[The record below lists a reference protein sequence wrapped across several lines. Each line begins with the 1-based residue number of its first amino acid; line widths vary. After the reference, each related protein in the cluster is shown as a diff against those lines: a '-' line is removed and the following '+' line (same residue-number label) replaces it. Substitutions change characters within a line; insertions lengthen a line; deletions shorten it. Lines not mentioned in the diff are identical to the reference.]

1 MQFLKKKQIIAS
13 NIFSENCCRYIAI
26 FVIFLYPFS
35 NIILSIEPSRELF
48 RRHISRL
55 GSDEFLGR
63 GTGQKGGIL
72 ASEYLS
78 AQFKEIG
85 LTNPADLI
93 NYHQNVP
100 IHETQLLESSKL
112 EFITNSDTI
121 IPQLSIEYLVHKSE
135 LNTLINK
142 KVNLVFV
149 GYGIVAP
156 EFDYNDYRNV
166 NVANKIAVM
175 FSGEPISEDISYFYG
190 KSASKYSQID
200 IKRQIA
206 LSHGAKACI
215 VIPNPNEFS
224 YDYWANLIHD
234 YSFSE
239 LSLAYSPSD
248 LLTILIIP
256 EIAER
261 IFKNEKIDYDSLVHN
276 FHNNKLISFEMK
288 SEMSFKGNYKDRSF
302 VSSNIIGFIEGS
314 DEKLKDSYV
323 LVTAHYD
330 HLGVG
335 PALRNDSIYNGVLD
349 NAMGVSAVL
358 EIARIIKSQ
367 EVKPKRTIIFMLTT
381 AEEKGLLGSIH
392 YITNPIFPLYKTIA
406 NINIDG
412 IAFIDNFKSVVGIGA
427 NLSDLGSQIDK
438 TTEKLD
444 LYQENFPQEFK
455 EIESF
460 NRSDQIVFASCGIP
474 AVMVMDGTDY
484 VHINRNLGLARL
496 REYMFSV
503 YHTPF
508 DDLKQLVNYDASM
521 QHINFLINFINDT
534 ANTDIEPQWKEWTN
548 YNYERMKLINEK
560 R

>member
-1 MQFLKKKQIIAS
+1 
-13 NIFSENCCRYIAI
+13 
-26 FVIFLYPFS
+26 LYPFTNFVLS
-35 NIILSIEPSRELF
+35 NEINRELY
-48 RRHISRL
+48 RRHISIL
-55 GSDEFLGR
+55 GSDDYLGR

-72 ASEYLS
+72 AGDYLS
-78 AQFKEIG
+78 TQFTAIG
-85 LTNPADLI
+85 LQNPDNII
-93 NYHQNVP
+93 NFHQNVP
-100 IHETQLLESSKL
+100 IHETQILESSKL
-112 EFITNSDTI
+112 EFFTTNNTLL
-121 IPQLSIEYLVHKSE
+121 PE
-135 LNTLINK
+135 LNTQYLIHKSGINTLIK
-142 KVNLVFV
+142 KPTKLVFV

-156 EFDYNDYRNV
+156 EYDYNDYRNV
-166 NVANKIAVM
+166 NVVNKIVVM

-190 KSASKYSQID
+190 KSDSKYSQID

-215 VIPNPNEFS
+215 VIPNPDEFS
-224 YDYWANLIHD
+224 YEYWANLIHD
-234 YSFSE
+234 YSFTE

-248 LLTILIIP
+248 LLTLLIIP
-256 EIAER
+256 EIAES
-261 IFKNEKIDYDSLVHN
+261 IFKNEQVDYESLINN
-276 FHNNKLISFEMK
+276 FHNNKLKSFEMK

-302 VSSNIIGFIEGS
+302 VSSNIIGYIEGS

-335 PALRNDSIYNGVLD
+335 PVLRGDSIYNGVLD
-349 NAMGVSAVL
+349 NAMGVSALL

-367 EVKPKRTIIFMLTT
+367 KIKPKRTIIFMLTT

-392 YITNPIFPLYKTIA
+392 YITNPVFPLYKTIA

-412 IAFIDNFKSVVGIGA
+412 IAFIDNFKSVVGIGS
-427 NLSDLGSQIDK
+427 NLSDLGNQIDK
-438 TTEKLD
+438 TTEKLG

-484 VHINRNLGLARL
+484 EHINRNIGLARL

-503 YHTPF
+503 YHSPF
-508 DDLKQLVNYDASM
+508 DDLKQLINYDAAM
-521 QHINFLINFINDT
+521 QHIDFLINFITDT
-534 ANTDIEPQWKEWTN
+534 ANSENEPEWKEWTN
-548 YNYERMKLINEK
+548 YNYERMKLKNEK